1 MAAVRIARTV
11 PELHEL
17 RPLWDRVGWEQ
28 PEAELDVF
36 LTLVTRRPEVLHPY
50 VVAVEQD
57 GEPAAMAVARVETA
71 TLTAK
76 IGYRAVYEPVVRS
89 VATIYGGV
97 SCRDGTAAGP
107 LLESLAAPLRA
118 READL
123 LSLRGLRVGSDVHRA
138 ALDLAGP
145 LRRGHFTSPTQHW
158 QLALPSSLDEFL
170 AGRSHERRRTIRR
183 YTRRLD
189 ATLGAELSVEVLAA
203 PGDLE
208 RIFRDVEH
216 VAAKT
221 YQRALGTG
229 FDDTPERRAR
239 IETCLAKGWFR
250 AWLLYRSGVPVAF
263 WYGVAS
269 RDVFVAIG
277 TGYDPAYEEHRV
289 GIYLLM
295 RMIEDL
301 IADPAISTLDFGP
314 GDTAL
319 KRQFSTHGWAEQDV
333 VVFAPTFRALR
344 TNAVQTSILGLD
356 LLAKRALAATGLTDR
371 IKKRWRRSMTD
382 GTG

>member
-17 RPLWDRVGWEQ
+17 RPLWERVGWDQ

-36 LTLVTRRPEVLHPY
+36 LTLVTRRPEVLYPY
-50 VVAVEQD
+50 VVAVEQG
-57 GEPAAMAVARVETA
+57 GEPAAMAVARIETA

-76 IGYRAVYEPVVRS
+76 IGYLTVYEPTVRS

-97 SCRDGTAAGP
+97 ACRDGSAAEP
-107 LLESLAAPLRA
+107 LLRSLAAPLLA
-118 READL
+118 READV

-158 QLALPSSLDEFL
+158 QLALPATLDDFL

-189 ATLGAELSVEVLAA
+189 AVLGAELSVEVLAA

-208 RIFRDVEH
+208 RIFRDIEV
-216 VAAKT
+216 VAGKT

-239 IETCLAKGWFR
+239 IEACLAKGWFR
-250 AWLLYRSGVPVAF
+250 AWLLYRSGVPVAY

-277 TGYDPAYEEHRV
+277 TGYDPAYEQHRV
-289 GIYLLM
+289 GIYLLL

-314 GDTAL
+314 GDSAL

-333 VVFAPTFRALR
+333 VVFAPTFRGLR
-344 TNAVQTSILGLD
+344 TNAAQTSILGLD
-356 LLAKRALAATGLTDR
+356 LLAKRALAAIGLTDR
-371 IKKRWRRSMTD
+371 IKKHWRRSMTD
-382 GTG
+382 DTC